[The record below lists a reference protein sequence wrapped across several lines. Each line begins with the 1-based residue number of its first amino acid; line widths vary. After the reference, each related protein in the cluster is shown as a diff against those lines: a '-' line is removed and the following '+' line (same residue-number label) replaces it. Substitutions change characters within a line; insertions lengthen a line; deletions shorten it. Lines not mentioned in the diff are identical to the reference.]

1 MQTVF
6 GPVPSRRLGRSLG
19 INNIPPKVC
28 SYSCIY
34 CQLGR
39 ALDMRYERT
48 DFYNPENIVQAVAS
62 KLDEVH
68 KNGSEV
74 DYLTFVPDGEPT
86 LDVHLGEEIAAVK
99 QLGVPVALISNASL
113 MGQPSLHEELAQLD
127 WISLKIDSVNEATW
141 RKVDR
146 PHKDVQFAKMLEGI
160 ARFAETFPGKLTT
173 ESMLISGFND
183 TEEELEATG
192 RFLERLE
199 PSTSYISIPT
209 RPPAE
214 KWAVPADE
222 LALTRAYG
230 DFASRVSHVEHLIG
244 YEGNDF
250 AFSGN
255 AYQDIL
261 SITAVHPMRNDAV
274 EKLLEQDAA
283 DKQVLERLL
292 SEGRIISAEYH
303 GHTYYVRKFR
313 EKQMGK

>member
-1 MQTVF
+1 
-6 GPVPSRRLGRSLG
+6 
-19 INNIPPKVC
+19 
-28 SYSCIY
+28 
-34 CQLGR
+34 
-39 ALDMRYERT
+39 MRYERT
-48 DFYNPENIVQAVAS
+48 DFYNPQDIVQAVAS
-62 KLDEVH
+62 KLDEVR
-68 KNGSEV
+68 KSGSEV

-86 LDVHLGEEIAAVK
+86 LDIHLGEEIAAVK

-113 MGQPSLHEELAQLD
+113 MGHPNLHEELFQLD

-146 PHKDVQFAKMLEGI
+146 PHKNVQFPNMLEGI

-173 ESMLISGFND
+173 ETMLIAGYND

-199 PSTSYISIPT
+199 PATSYISIPT

-230 DFASRVSHVEHLIG
+230 NFASRLAHVEHLIG

-255 AYQDIL
+255 AYDDIL

-274 EKLLEQDAA
+274 EKLLNQDSAGE
-283 DKQVLERLL
+283 QVLDQLL
-292 SEGRIISAEYH
+292 SEGRVISADYR

-313 EKQMGK
+313 EKQMG